1 MSGAE
6 SWELA
11 GVGDFSA
18 LTGHGP
24 TPAAFAAAP
33 EHSTQ
38 ATPPSPVTGLL
49 LQGTDPSPRSVL
61 SQGVGGLASVI

>member
-1 MSGAE
+1 MSGSE
-6 SWELA
+6 SWELV
-11 GVGDFSA
+11 GVGDFSP

-38 ATPPSPVTGLL
+38 PTPSPVTGLL

-61 SQGVGGLASVI
+61 IQGVGGLANVI

>member
-11 GVGDFSA
+11 GVGDFLA
-18 LTGHGP
+18 LAGHGS

-38 ATPPSPVTGLL
+38 PTPSPVTGLL
-49 LQGTDPSPRSVL
+49 LRGTDPSPRSVL
-61 SQGVGGLASVI
+61 IQGVGGLANVI